1 MFSSSYNADL
11 TRLLLFHT
19 TSGSFLPSL
28 EKRLE
33 EYAKIAYETQIK
45 RASLCERYTQLT
57 PPVHLYFILNSRI
70 IRAWIKPKKIGDY
83 DGRIFHQKSINKPQ
97 KYATGKYYYHSKR
110 NVLGGFSL

>member
-1 MFSSSYNADL
+1 M
-11 TRLLLFHT
+11 
-19 TSGSFLPSL
+19 SGSFSPFL

-70 IRAWIKPKKIGDY
+70 IRAWKKPKKLAIMMGE
-83 DGRIFHQKSINKPQ
+83 FSIKIP
-97 KYATGKYYYHSKR
+97 
-110 NVLGGFSL
+110 